1 LGCGE
6 KVLHIAQV
14 AHCAKVLIVN
24 KIFGE
29 QNVMSNVT
37 GSGSVDA
44 NVKLGID
51 SSEIDAYL
59 ERYDAA
65 MDGKNPTEL
74 KQELKEVQE
83 QADDINR
90 ETDKASK
97 NLDAVERRYTRM
109 MMPELQKAD
118 RIMRD
123 IGKIQAGNMMGVMG
137 LGALVLSLLQRV
149 MALEEEKKRKEKE
162 FQRTAMTYQNFS
174 SQEQFNTWNMQQKSA
189 LNASRNIR

>member
-1 LGCGE
+1 
-6 KVLHIAQV
+6 
-14 AHCAKVLIVN
+14 
-24 KIFGE
+24 
-29 QNVMSNVT
+29 MSNSNS
-37 GSGSVDA
+37 SGSVDA

>member
-1 LGCGE
+1 
-6 KVLHIAQV
+6 
-14 AHCAKVLIVN
+14 
-24 KIFGE
+24 
-29 QNVMSNVT
+29 
-37 GSGSVDA
+37 
-44 NVKLGID
+44 
-51 SSEIDAYL
+51 
-59 ERYDAA
+59 
-65 MDGKNPTEL
+65 
-74 KQELKEVQE
+74 
-83 QADDINR
+83 
-90 ETDKASK
+90 
-97 NLDAVERRYTRM
+97 M